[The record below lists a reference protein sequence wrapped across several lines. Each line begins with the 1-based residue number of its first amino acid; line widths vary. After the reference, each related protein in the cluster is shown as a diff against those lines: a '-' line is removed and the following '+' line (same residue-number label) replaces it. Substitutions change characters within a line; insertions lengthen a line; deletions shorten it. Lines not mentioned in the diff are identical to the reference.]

1 MTTLHVVGLLDPAL
15 RKATF
20 RPPRR
25 TVEQVGVPKDALVN
39 SALPAIDWSD
49 AYRIRLPRN
58 IPTDPQYWRGQLFGN
73 GNRRRISL
81 LGIRDVVA
89 SGIGLKGARPGTGT
103 SGAFPITATTD
114 KEVVVGIDDAH
125 LDFRASIIVERD
137 EVGYSLVIATVVQ
150 RHNRLGHNYFR
161 LIEPFHQRIVPAMLR
176 RTVDRVVENYIE
188 FW

>member
-1 MTTLHVVGLLDPAL
+1 MTTLHVVGLLDPAI

-25 TVEQVGVPKDALVN
+25 TVEQIAVPADSLVN
-39 SALPAIDWSD
+39 SALSAIDWSD

-73 GNRRRISL
+73 GRRGRVSL

-89 SGIGLKGARPGTGT
+89 SAIGLKGARPGQAT
-103 SGAFPITATTD
+103 SGAFPVVAANEH
-114 KEVVVGIDDAH
+114 EVVVGIDDSH
-125 LDFRASIIVERD
+125 LDFRAAIIIERD
-137 EVGYSLVIATVVQ
+137 DIGHSLVVATAVA
-150 RHNRLGHNYFR
+150 RHNTLGHNYFR